1 MLAVRE
7 ILISEEILERKFVC
21 DLNACKGACC
31 IEGDAGAPLED
42 DETAILDDIYE
53 DVKPFMEFDG
63 IQAVEK
69 IGKYEVD
76 EEGDYVT
83 PLVSAGG
90 RCAYVVFDNG
100 IAACAIEKAYNAGVV
115 DFKKP
120 ISCHLYPIRIQK
132 LPDYDA
138 LNYHRWHIC
147 QPACDCGAKLDV
159 PVYKFLKE
167 PLIRKYGSEWYEE
180 IDEIGKA
187 WLEGKR

>member
-21 DLNACKGACC
+21 DLKACKGACC

-63 IQAVEK
+63 IQAVER

-76 EEGDYVT
+76 ADGDYVT
-83 PLVSAGG
+83 PLVSEGG
-90 RCAYVVFDNG
+90 KCAYVVFDNG
-100 IAACAIEKAYNAGVV
+100 IAACAIEKAYNAGAVQ
-115 DFKKP
+115 FKKP
-120 ISCHLYPIRIQK
+120 ISCHLYPIRVQK
-132 LPDYDA
+132 LPEYDA

-147 QPACDCGAKLDV
+147 MPACECGAKLDV
-159 PVYKFLKE
+159 PVYKFLRE
-167 PLIRKYGSEWYEE
+167 PLIRRYGQQWYNDLEE
-180 IDEIGKA
+180 IGAA
-187 WLEGKR
+187 WEKK